1 MRQEEAKNVRLHGVG
16 EEIWPGS
23 LVSSPLWT
31 GPHWASGF
39 SILCPFCSA
48 AANISRWEEQTC
60 CKGAVSTTGLSAG
73 SGYRI
78 RTSQDPVRSSGS
90 CGPQRQSRGEPRSA
104 YIRNPS
110 EPCGH
115 TTCCSDGSGRGGVPA
130 ACLLGEGLHG
140 NTLGLPV
147 GG

>member
-23 LVSSPLWT
+23 VVSSPLWT
-31 GPHWASGF
+31 VPHWASGF

-48 AANISRWEEQTC
+48 AVNISRL
-60 CKGAVSTTGLSAG
+60 GRADLLSG
-73 SGYRI
+73 GCEYDGTKCWQRYRI

-110 EPCGH
+110 EPYGH
-115 TTCCSDGSGRGGVPA
+115 TTCCSDCSGRGGVPA